1 MKKVIIILIS
11 FICFSYTSL
20 HKYYIALTEIE
31 HNEKNKSVEM
41 IMNVFIDDIELAVN
55 REYNANLNLATKF
68 EAENAD
74 KLFYDYLNKHL
85 KIKINEE
92 SKTFKFVGKEYDG
105 DILYFY
111 LEVENINNVHSI
123 HVTNDMLVKYFP
135 EQQNLIKATVK
146 KERKSLFLSKTND
159 KGLLKF

>member
-11 FICFSYTSL
+11 FICLSYTSF

-55 REYNANLNLATKF
+55 KDYNTNLNLTTKF

-74 KLFYDYLNKHL
+74 ELFYDYLNKHL
-85 KIKINEE
+85 KIKINDHLK
-92 SKTFKFVGKEYDG
+92 SFNFIGKEYDG
-105 DILYFY
+105 EILYFY
-111 LEVENINNVHSI
+111 LEVENIDKVESI
-123 HVTNDMLVKYFP
+123 HVTNDVLVKYFP
-135 EQQNLIKATVK
+135 DQQNLIKATIK
-146 KERKSLFLSKTND
+146 KERKSLFLTKTND